1 MAKIMHSKL
10 KTLNLIAAFN
20 CLLQNSSCFV
30 LRSTALLGLVSM
42 RACLR
47 AFKIGKRGVLFAIFA
62 LSFHS
67 SIHCLALYSELST
80 AARGKG

>member
-1 MAKIMHSKL
+1 MGKIMHSKL

-30 LRSTALLGLVSM
+30 RRSTALLGLVPM

-47 AFKIGKRGVLFAIFA
+47 AFKIGKRGVLSLSYFSVFIPLINSLPYAIFKTK
-62 LSFHS
+62 
-67 SIHCLALYSELST
+67 HCT
-80 AARGKG
+80 